1 MVLHRLVPVAAGCEY
16 VEFDLRLGA
25 SSRCLG
31 TGSGGTGGSRARAT
45 AARKQQHRDEPTPK
59 RVVRRC
65 LGGLQTEKW
74 EFKYPTP
81 AQVGRLWDT
90 AMLRAHDKLHSHSN
104 DRGPDHEGAV
114 ACEQRRSRRRKRI
127 RVEGVGFLDFH

>member
-59 RVVRRC
+59 RVVCRC

-74 EFKYPTP
+74 EVPDSRASGP
-81 AQVGRLWDT
+81 VVGHR
-90 AMLRAHDKLHSHSN
+90 N
-104 DRGPDHEGAV
+104 V
-114 ACEQRRSRRRKRI
+114 ACS
-127 RVEGVGFLDFH
+127 

>member
-1 MVLHRLVPVAAGCEY
+1 MC
-16 VEFDLRLGA
+16 LRRWTQGGHGRVRGGGAKHCGPSHSEAEQERQQLA
-25 SSRCLG
+25 SSSTETNQLQNELY
-31 TGSGGTGGSRARAT
+31 
-45 AARKQQHRDEPTPK
+45 AAALADFRQKN
-59 RVVRRC
+59 
-65 LGGLQTEKW
+65 G
-74 EFKYPTP
+74 KYPTP